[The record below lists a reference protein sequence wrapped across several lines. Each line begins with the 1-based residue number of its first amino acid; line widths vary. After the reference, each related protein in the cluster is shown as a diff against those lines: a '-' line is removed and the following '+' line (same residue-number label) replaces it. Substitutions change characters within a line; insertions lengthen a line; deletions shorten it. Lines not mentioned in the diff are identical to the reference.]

1 MRQSFLF
8 DMVKLRALPPNS
20 IISNGD
26 GMLESRI
33 DQPGF
38 IAWKFDPNNTRSWN
52 RIKKWKATITACYMS
67 SLISV
72 AASAYSQA
80 MDGIQADLHSSHLLT
95 VSGIS
100 FFTFAVAIFP
110 TILAPLGE
118 QFGRRPVYVITFALF
133 FLSFIPNA
141 LAQNIQTVLIS
152 RFICGAMGSAGST
165 MVGGTLSDI
174 WEPEERQVP
183 MALFALSALLGTPMG
198 LIGFSWAGGLTSWRW
213 IFWVMLILAAPSFL
227 VILLFFRQESLTRE
241 MREKIRQLQMSA
253 EADQNSSF
261 GRNSKRM
268 LKPLFFL
275 ATEPITLMLSL
286 WIAFAWG
293 TLYLFLESVPMVF
306 APYGFTHDNKSRG
319 LSFAGIGIGALI
331 GFALHILILRTRKPV
346 TKPEQRLF
354 EACIGAIVFPVGFFF
369 SHGQPSLTKFIGFF
383 LKLEHPSS

>member
-1 MRQSFLF
+1 
-8 DMVKLRALPPNS
+8 
-20 IISNGD
+20 
-26 GMLESRI
+26 
-33 DQPGF
+33 
-38 IAWKFDPNNTRSWN
+38 
-52 RIKKWKATITACYMS
+52 
-67 SLISV
+67 
-72 AASAYSQA
+72 
-80 MDGIQADLHSSHLLT
+80 
-95 VSGIS
+95 
-100 FFTFAVAIFP
+100 
-110 TILAPLGE
+110 
-118 QFGRRPVYVITFALF
+118 
-133 FLSFIPNA
+133 
-141 LAQNIQTVLIS
+141 
-152 RFICGAMGSAGST
+152 MGSAGST

-241 MREKIRQLQMSA
+241 MREKIRQMQMSA

-306 APYGFTHDNKSRG
+306 APYDFTHDNKSRG

-354 EACIGAIVFPVGFFF
+354 EACVGAIVFPVGFVF